1 MLKAE
6 NQNKQI
12 IIKKIDENTINIR
25 IFDNK
30 MLMAIVGEFN
40 SNLNEIE
47 SLTNT
52 KLFFRGNSIT
62 AKGKKD
68 DIVNVSET
76 FKYLVNKFQITNI
89 IDNGDITY
97 SIKNIVDTFSPVKEL
112 ELIRVTAMTPVPC
125 GALR

>member
-52 KLFFRGNSIT
+52 KLFFRVIR
-62 AKGKKD
+62 
-68 DIVNVSET
+68 
-76 FKYLVNKFQITNI
+76 LQ
-89 IDNGDITY
+89 
-97 SIKNIVDTFSPVKEL
+97 PRVKRMVL
-112 ELIRVTAMTPVPC
+112 
-125 GALR
+125 

>member
-62 AKGKKD
+62 AKG
-68 DIVNVSET
+68 
-76 FKYLVNKFQITNI
+76 
-89 IDNGDITY
+89 
-97 SIKNIVDTFSPVKEL
+97 
-112 ELIRVTAMTPVPC
+112 
-125 GALR
+125 